1 MDHKKHRSLA
11 LPLGSLFFQLLWKT
25 KTRTQRWASWH
36 VEPVTMWWLLK
47 QGCLSSSDLNIP
59 LLMWMFWRR
68 QSWSLPSIE
77 TPFHAE
83 TFWHFKQ
90 FFKNWKSF
98 SSATVDSVLCYLLAE
113 WGVYADGKTTLVCI
127 KHHNPWSE
135 NASPQGRSHLYIG
148 ISAPVVG
155 WLGPP
160 GQTVL
165 SVVLCLGVS
174 TKART
179 RAICLLG
186 CLPPPLSKQVY

>member
-1 MDHKKHRSLA
+1 MRMDHKKHRSLA
-11 LPLGSLFFQLLWKT
+11 LPLGSLFIQLLWKT

-36 VEPVTMWWLLK
+36 LEPVTMWWLLK

-98 SSATVDSVLCYLLAE
+98 SSATVDSVLCYLLVFMPMGKPH
-113 WGVYADGKTTLVCI
+113 WYALNITIHGLKTPRPKDDRIFT
-127 KHHNPWSE
+127 
-135 NASPQGRSHLYIG
+135 
-148 ISAPVVG
+148 SA
-155 WLGPP
+155 
-160 GQTVL
+160 
-165 SVVLCLGVS
+165 
-174 TKART
+174 
-179 RAICLLG
+179 
-186 CLPPPLSKQVY
+186 